1 MTHGPLRTCGARM
14 FLPFAV
20 VALALAPS
28 AVSGQAPPGSDR
40 EGPVFDFQEIR
51 PDVYLAVGT
60 GTLTVM
66 SNAVIVINEEDVL
79 VVDTHVSPAAAYALL
94 EELPQITDK
103 PVRYVVNTHHHFDHA
118 HGNQI
123 YPPTVE
129 IIGHEYARE
138 AMIRGESLAGR
149 TQARFLAPIPGRI
162 EALQAQLDT
171 ASTPET
177 RAVLESRLLVQEN
190 FLAATQAV
198 TPTPPTIT
206 LSDQITLHRGGREIR
221 MIHLGRGHTAGD
233 VVVYLPAERIVITGD
248 LFFGGLPYMGD
259 AFLPEWVDTLERLK
273 ALDFDLVL
281 PGHGGPVADR
291 TRIDHLQSYMSDLW
305 TQIVGFHA
313 AGVPVQDAA
322 RQIDLREHREFF
334 PQAGTPGADLD
345 AVDRAYELL
354 SEGYPAAG
362 P

>member
-1 MTHGPLRTCGARM
+1 MSSAPSR
-14 FLPFAV
+14 
-20 VALALAPS
+20 ALAPALS
-28 AVSGQAPPGSDR
+28 LLLAMMAVAIFPAAVRAQAPPGSDR
-40 EGPVFDFQEIR
+40 SGPAFTFQEIR

-66 SNAVIVINEEDVL
+66 SNAVIVVNEDDVL
-79 VVDTHVSPAAAYALL
+79 IVDTHVSPAAAYALL

-118 HGNQI
+118 HGNQV

-138 AMIRGESLAGR
+138 ALIRGESLVGR

-171 ASTPET
+171 ASTPES
-177 RAVLESRLLVQEN
+177 RALLASRLLVQEN
-190 FLAATQAV
+190 LLAATDAV

-233 VVVYLPAERIVITGD
+233 VVVYLPEERIVMTGD
-248 LFFGGLPYMGD
+248 LFFGGMPYMGD

-281 PGHGGPVADR
+281 AGHGGPVADR
-291 TRIDHLQSYMSDLW
+291 TRIDHLQRYMSDLW

-313 AGVPVQDAA
+313 AGVSEEDAS
-322 RQIDLREHREFF
+322 RLIDLRDHREFF
-334 PQAGTPGADLD
+334 PQAGTLGADTD
-345 AVDRAYELL
+345 AVGRAYELL
-354 SEGYPAAG
+354 NGGYPAI